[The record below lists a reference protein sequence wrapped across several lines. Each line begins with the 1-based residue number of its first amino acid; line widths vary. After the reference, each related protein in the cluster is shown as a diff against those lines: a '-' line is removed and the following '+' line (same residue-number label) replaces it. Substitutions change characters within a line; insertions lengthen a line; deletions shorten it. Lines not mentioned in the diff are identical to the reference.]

1 MVSAKSGKCIMCI
14 DNILPE
20 RETEPPTICRST
32 RPWAPPRNNPR
43 PSFSGGRGGD
53 SDLIIYVPVQ
63 PDVTLINRTRTFNLC
78 VRCRM
83 SAR

>member
-1 MVSAKSGKCIMCI
+1 MVSAKSGKYITCI
-14 DNILPE
+14 DNIPPE
-20 RETEPPTICRST
+20 RGTEPPTICRNT

-43 PSFSGGRGGD
+43 PSFSGGGD

-63 PDVTLINRTRTFNLC
+63 PDVTLINRTRTFNMC